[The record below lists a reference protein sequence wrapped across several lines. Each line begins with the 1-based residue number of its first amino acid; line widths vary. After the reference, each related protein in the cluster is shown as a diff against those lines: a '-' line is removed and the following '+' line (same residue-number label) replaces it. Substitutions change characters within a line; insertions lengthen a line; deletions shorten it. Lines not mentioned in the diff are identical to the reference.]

1 MCIMPFNASMMFV
14 KVLLGVHPLAPV
26 EASTFPT
33 KSGFIKSKQMFNFP
47 GGIELS
53 IFGSAF
59 IDKFYKLCHIRV
71 TAYAFILSK
80 RIALKKW
87 RRKRVILGEFNFEHE
102 FSLVVGSTF
111 FTVNG

>member
-71 TAYAFILSK
+71 TAYAFILFK
-80 RIALKKW
+80 RDA
-87 RRKRVILGEFNFEHE
+87 FENME
-102 FSLVVGSTF
+102 A
-111 FTVNG
+111 